1 MSNRINSVVTII
13 ILLAAAT
20 LITSCDNKP
29 AKPNDP
35 LQKITIATMP
45 VSFTG
50 YTFFVAHEKGLF
62 EEAGLNVTFDMSSP
76 HGKATLKAL
85 DGKANFAVSS
95 ETPFIN
101 AVLNG
106 AEISTIATTIT
117 AHNHLAVVVN
127 KVKGITTGRD
137 LKGKTIGVTLGS
149 NGEYFLDLV
158 LLSAGMTNNDINRK
172 DIKPTE
178 MVNSLK
184 NREVDAIATWNPNK
198 NRAIKMLGD
207 QGASITAEGI
217 YSPFFIVAAKKDY
230 ISDNPEI
237 VKKLILALQKST
249 SFIQN
254 NRDDARKIV
263 SKYLKIEPSLLKELE
278 ATYIFELSLEQ
289 AFISTLEDQAKWA
302 SRRKSSTQSSMPNF
316 LDFIYTDA
324 LESILPDQMTIIK

>member
-1 MSNRINSVVTII
+1 MINRINSVVAII
-13 ILLAAAT
+13 ILFAAT
-20 LITSCDNKP
+20 LFTSCDNKP
-29 AKPNDP
+29 AKPNGP

-45 VSFTG
+45 ASFTG
-50 YTFFVAHEKGLF
+50 YTFFVAQDKGF
-62 EEAGLNVTFDMSSP
+62 FKDAGLDLTFDMSSP
-76 HGKATLKAL
+76 HGKATLEAL
-85 DGKANFAVSS
+85 DEKANFAVSS

-117 AHNHLAVVVN
+117 AHNHLAVVAH
-127 KVKGITTGRD
+127 KEKGVTTGVD
-137 LKGKTIGVTLGS
+137 LRGKTIGVTLGS

-158 LLSAGMTNNDINRK
+158 LLSIGMTKNDINRK
-172 DIKPTE
+172 DIKPKE

-184 NREVDAIATWNPNK
+184 NGDVDAIATWNPNK

-207 QGASITAEGI
+207 QSASIIAEGI
-217 YSPFFIVAAKKDY
+217 YSPFFIVAAKKEY
-230 ISDNPEI
+230 ISANPEI

-254 NRDDARKIV
+254 NRDEARKIV

-302 SRRKSSTQSSMPNF
+302 LKNKPTPQSTMPNF